1 MRTIRQNVFETNS
14 SSMHAVCI
22 LTETEYENI
31 KSGKGLLVGEDHYE
45 DLSLEA
51 VQKYFKSQADYLKER
66 NDEYRAGL
74 KEIKKLEKRD
84 ASSLT
89 NKERSWIRWNI
100 ELFKSDPKKAIEN
113 GTKELKDQIAE
124 NEKNLETLENEEF
137 IKNVANKVLLVVDS
151 LSYIKDNDFDYEEAG
166 LTEDEFEYVQDFLSE
181 KDNLNT
187 FGDDYENNQVDSR
200 TINGQKVYVLS
211 YSGYK

>member
-45 DLSLEA
+45 DLSVEA
-51 VQKYFKSQADYLKER
+51 VQKYFNNQAEYLKER

-74 KEIKKLEKRD
+74 KEIKTLEKRD

-89 NKERSWIRWNI
+89 NKERSFIRWNI

-113 GTKELKDQIAE
+113 GTKELKDQISE

-137 IKNVANKVLLVVDS
+137 IKNVADKALLVVDS

-166 LTEDEFEYVQDFLSE
+166 LTEKEFEYIQDFLSE
-181 KDNLNT
+181 KDNLDT
-187 FGDDYENNQVDSR
+187 FGDGYEHNEVDSR

-211 YSGYK
+211 YSGYN

>member
-31 KSGKGLLVGEDHYE
+31 KSGKGLIVGEDHYE
-45 DLSLEA
+45 DLSVEA
-51 VQKYFKSQADYLKER
+51 VQKYFNSQAEYLRER

-74 KEIKKLEKRD
+74 KEIKTLEKRD

-89 NKERSWIRWNI
+89 NKERSFIRWNI

-113 GTKELKDQIAE
+113 GIKELNDQISE
-124 NEKNLETLENEEF
+124 YEETLEILENEEF
-137 IKNVANKVLLVVDS
+137 IKNVADKVLLHAES
-151 LSYIKDNDFDYEEAG
+151 LQSIKDNDFDYEEAG
-166 LTEDEFEYVQDFLSE
+166 LTEKEFEYVQNFLSE
-181 KDNLNT
+181 KDNIDT
-187 FGDDYENNQVDSR
+187 FGDE
-200 TINGQKVYVLS
+200 
-211 YSGYK
+211 

>member
-31 KSGKGLLVGEDHYE
+31 KEGKGLLVGEDHYE
-45 DLSLEA
+45 DLSVEA
-51 VQKYFKSQADYLKER
+51 VQKYFNNQAEYLKER

-74 KEIKKLEKRD
+74 KEIKTLEKRD

-89 NKERSWIRWNI
+89 NKERSFIRWNI

-113 GTKELKDQIAE
+113 GTKELKDQISE

-137 IKNVANKVLLVVDS
+137 IKNVADKALLVVDS

-166 LTEDEFEYVQDFLSE
+166 LTEKEFEYIQDFLSE
-181 KDNLNT
+181 KDNLDT
-187 FGDDYENNQVDSR
+187 FGDGYENNEVDSR

-211 YSGYK
+211 YSGYN

>member
-45 DLSLEA
+45 DLSVEA
-51 VQKYFKSQADYLKER
+51 VQKYFNSQAEYLRER

-89 NKERSWIRWNI
+89 NKERSWIIWNI

-113 GTKELKDQIAE
+113 GTKKLKDQIAE

-166 LTEDEFEYVQDFLSE
+166 LTEDEFEYVQDFLSK

-211 YSGYK
+211 YSGYN

>member
-31 KSGKGLLVGEDHYE
+31 KSGKGLIVGEDHYE
-45 DLSLEA
+45 DLSVEA
-51 VQKYFKSQADYLKER
+51 VQKYFNSQAEYLRER

-74 KEIKKLEKRD
+74 KEIKTLEKRD

-89 NKERSWIRWNI
+89 NKERSFIRWNI

-113 GTKELKDQIAE
+113 GIKELNDQISE
-124 NEKNLETLENEEF
+124 YEETLEILENEEF
-137 IKNVANKVLLVVDS
+137 IKNVADKVLLHAES
-151 LSYIKDNDFDYEEAG
+151 LQSIKDNDFDYEEAG
-166 LTEDEFEYVQDFLSE
+166 LTEKEFEYVQNFLSE
-181 KDNLNT
+181 KDNIDT
-187 FGDDYENNQVDSR
+187 FGDDYEHNEVDSR
-200 TINGQKVYVLS
+200 TINGQKIYVLS
-211 YSGYK
+211 YSGYN

>member
-45 DLSLEA
+45 DLSVEA
-51 VQKYFKSQADYLKER
+51 VQKYFNNQAEYLKER

-74 KEIKKLEKRD
+74 KEIKTLEKRD

-89 NKERSWIRWNI
+89 NKERSFIRWNI

-113 GTKELKDQIAE
+113 GTKELKDQISE

-137 IKNVANKVLLVVDS
+137 IKNVADKALLVVDS

-166 LTEDEFEYVQDFLSE
+166 LTEKEFEYIQDFLSE
-181 KDNLNT
+181 KDNLDT
-187 FGDDYENNQVDSR
+187 FGDGYENNEVDSR

-211 YSGYK
+211 YSGYN

>member
-31 KSGKGLLVGEDHYE
+31 KAGKGLIVGEDHYE
-45 DLSLEA
+45 DLSVEA
-51 VQKYFKSQADYLKER
+51 VQKYFNNQAEYLKER

-74 KEIKKLEKRD
+74 KEIKTLEKRD

-89 NKERSWIRWNI
+89 NKERSFIRWNI

-113 GTKELKDQIAE
+113 GTKELKDQISE

-137 IKNVANKVLLVVDS
+137 IKNVADKVLLVVDS

-166 LTEDEFEYVQDFLSE
+166 LTEKEFEYIQDFLSE

-187 FGDDYENNQVDSR
+187 FGDGYENNEVDSR

-211 YSGYK
+211 YSGYN